1 MQHIPESNLGAFSHL
16 LDDLHGSPLSSF
28 SSPDNYGLIMDLFF
42 LMDFF
47 FLMKRKCILVKEISE
62 NSAQYKEENRKL
74 RRPPSCQ

>member
-47 FLMKRKCILVKEISE
+47 FSDEKEMYPGQRNFRKFCTV
-62 NSAQYKEENRKL
+62 
-74 RRPPSCQ
+74 